1 MSQGQRARVAAPQR
15 QVWRRLPVG
24 AVAAVAVL
32 GANAAPAAAAPEPV
46 SRSADAFWRVGDPL
60 DTQVSLTARRAGGT
74 ASVFVHVVQS
84 YCDTGRGEKVVRVFS
99 SDQPVRL
106 RNVSFDRRLRLARV
120 RASLSV
126 IGTEHRIAG
135 CIVSNGGATT
145 TSLGSRRVDVYAR
158 WRGVGETRQV
168 GPDSFGRSA
177 VATGSVTGIPST
189 PGPLGRT
196 TTASLRAG

>member
-1 MSQGQRARVAAPQR
+1 MSQDQRARVSAPER
-15 QVWRRLPVG
+15 RVWYRLPVG
-24 AVAAVAVL
+24 AAAAVAVL
-32 GANAAPAAAAPEPV
+32 GATAAPAAAAPDAV

-60 DTQVSLTARRAGGT
+60 DTQVSLTARWAGGT
-74 ASVFVHVVQS
+74 ASVFVHVVQN
-84 YCDTGRGEKVVRVFS
+84 YCDAGRGEKVVRVFS

-126 IGTEHRIAG
+126 TGTEHRIAG
-135 CIVSNGGATT
+135 CTVSNGGATT
-145 TSLGSRRVDVYAR
+145 TSLGSTRVDVRAR

-177 VATGSVTGIPST
+177 VATGWMTGVPRT
-189 PGPLGRT
+189 PGALGRT
-196 TTASLRAG
+196 TIAALRAG